1 MSSLL
6 LLFVCFAAGALVS
19 RYTHPPVGLARGLN
33 WWVLNIAF
41 SGLVLHL
48 IPKITLAWEFWFLIA
63 AMALVFLG
71 AWAVFEL
78 IGRALQWPPARIGT
92 LILVAGLGNTAFIG
106 LPLIEALRGTEAVA
120 LALIA
125 DQAGTFFVLAVGGTT
140 VAAIYSGDHVNP
152 RVVARKIF
160 FFPPFLCL
168 LLGLAVGTFGA
179 WPAPLDEV
187 FARLGQ
193 TLVPLALFAAGLQL
207 RLEMGPG
214 QFQAVALGLGWKLLI
229 APTLVCL
236 IGLMAG
242 VGGLVFVV
250 GILQAAMAPMIS
262 ATILVEQYDLESS
275 LALSLLGSGILLSF
289 LTVPLIDY
297 LLRASF
303 DL

>member
-6 LLFVCFAAGALVS
+6 LLFVCFAAGALVN
-19 RYTHPPVGLARGLN
+19 RYTHPPIGLARSLN

-48 IPKITLAWEFWFLIA
+48 IPKITLAWEFWFLIV
-63 AMALVFLG
+63 AMVLVFLG

-78 IGRALQWPPARIGT
+78 IGRALQWSPARIGT

-125 DQAGTFFVLAVGGTT
+125 DQAGTFFVLALGGTS
-140 VAAIYSGDHVNP
+140 VAAIYSGDHVTA
-152 RVVARKIF
+152 RVILRKIF

-168 LLGLAVGTFGA
+168 LLGLAVGALGA

-207 RLEMGPG
+207 KLGMGPG
-214 QFQAVALGLGWKLLI
+214 QFQAVVLGLGWKLI
-229 APTLVCL
+229 FAPALVCL

-242 VGGLVFVV
+242 VGGLIFVV
-250 GILQAAMAPMIS
+250 GVLQAAMAPMIS

-297 LLRASF
+297 LLTQ
-303 DL
+303 

>member
-140 VAAIYSGDHVNP
+140 VAAIYSGDHVIA
-152 RVVARKIF
+152 RAVVRKIF

-168 LLGLAVGTFGA
+168 LLGLAVGAFGA
-179 WPAPLDEV
+179 WPAPLDDV
-187 FARLGQ
+187 LARLGQ

-214 QFQAVALGLGWKLLI
+214 QFQAVVLGLGWKLII
-229 APTLVCL
+229 APALVCL

-250 GILQAAMAPMIS
+250 GVLQAAMAPMIS
-262 ATILVEQYDLESS
+262 ATILVEQYDLEPS

-297 LLRASF
+297 LLTVSL

>member
-19 RYTHPPVGLARGLN
+19 RYTHPPIGLARGLN

-78 IGRALQWPPARIGT
+78 IGRALQWSPARIGT

-152 RVVARKIF
+152 RAVARKIF

-168 LLGLAVGTFGA
+168 LLGLAVGAVGA

-250 GILQAAMAPMIS
+250 GVLQAAMAPMIS